1 MGVVAAV
8 RWATVFLLNL
18 IGGADF
24 EHLAVIAKGLSNQL
38 ATSSNNL

>member
-8 RWATVFLLNL
+8 RWATVFLLHL
-18 IGGADF
+18 IGGAD
-24 EHLAVIAKGLSNQL
+24 LAVIAEGLSNQL

>member
-24 EHLAVIAKGLSNQL
+24 EHLAVIAKGLSN
-38 ATSSNNL
+38 S